1 MVYFYFFRW
10 RFRFPKG
17 KKTAMDSNN
26 SAVNGEVAIDFKGD
40 GIYNQRHAPHSPTL
54 GHHAPWRSYNMENKT
69 PEEQVRFYFISLFY
83 YFFFL
88 YFAIDLQ
95 FKKNISNKFWKTL
108 LVHSHILKFM
118 FTISLQPLPFVPSW
132 YINFPLKKLYFVTF
146 VLKSRPY
153 AKFTDIGWC
162 KIC

>member
-1 MVYFYFFRW
+1 
-10 RFRFPKG
+10 
-17 KKTAMDSNN
+17 MDSNN

-69 PEEQVRFYFISLFY
+69 PEEQVRFYFISLFCY

-95 FKKNISNKFWKTL
+95 FKKNVSNKF
-108 LVHSHILKFM
+108 
-118 FTISLQPLPFVPSW
+118 
-132 YINFPLKKLYFVTF
+132 
-146 VLKSRPY
+146 
-153 AKFTDIGWC
+153 
-162 KIC
+162 